1 MLQVDDLDV
10 RFWHLT
16 ETCVAAVS
24 LIGSNVVILGQAST
38 SRRTR
43 RGVVDPMTGVGRHC
57 SGAITIGDFGD
68 LANRRVVLLLGADRV
83 EGLGQ

>member
-16 ETCVAAVS
+16 ETRVAAVS
-24 LIGSNVVILGQAST
+24 LIGSNVVILGQACT

-43 RGVVDPMTGVGRHC
+43 SGVVDPMTGVGRHC
-57 SGAITIGDFGD
+57 SSAITIGDFGD